1 MAGISSA
8 HQNRSDNSMNPK
20 KIRVQVTLTETLS
33 TKLEKARELG
43 YSYGALVESALVDY
57 FAKVGI
63 QA

>member
-1 MAGISSA
+1 
-8 HQNRSDNSMNPK
+8 MNPK

-43 YSYGALVESALVDY
+43 YSDGTLIESALVDY